1 MKKWIAML
9 LMVCL
14 LAAAVP
20 ALGEE
25 DYTGN
30 WYMTV
35 ADVSLASMTLN
46 ADGSVEFNMAE
57 QGTMNGTWTTGEG
70 KITVTIDGDGLDFT
84 YEDGKLTAAGFF
96 PVPFVREEGKINSE
110 LIGKVM
116 SGESYDIPEGM
127 TEEEMMAIAKN
138 FVTEYQAILA
148 EQAGDDTTTET
159 TTETTVETPV
169 ADAGEPATEDAAL
182 AVSILKENMILVK
195 DSYSEK
201 LRAFYFAEIQNN
213 TQTAY
218 SVNKGLFNLL
228 DGDGNVVAEETY
240 FQSNGSSYLEPGE
253 TSFACFRVDVPEGVE
268 NPSYKASFEAQVN
281 DWARK
286 DLAVSVTGTEI
297 GKDRYDRTVMRVTV
311 ANNQNA
317 NLVDLRTVAALE
329 DADGNLIWVT
339 QGYLNNAELLPGNSI
354 VLLVNIDSDADT
366 YFAENNITP
375 AQVEAYAYEEIRD

>member
-110 LIGKVM
+110 LIGKMM
-116 SGESYDIPEGM
+116 SGEAYDIPEGM
-127 TEEEMMAIAKN
+127 TEEEMMAIAMN
-138 FVTEYQAILA
+138 SMAEYQAILA
-148 EQAGDDTTTET
+148 EQAGDDTTET

-169 ADAGEPATEDAAL
+169 ADAGEPVTEDAPL
-182 AVSILKENMILVK
+182 VVSILNENFLVYQVYGGLK
-195 DSYSEK
+195 GYYYAK
-201 LRAFYFAEIQNN
+201 IQNN
-213 TQTAY
+213 TETPY
-218 SVNKGLFNLL
+218 FVNGGTFVLT
-228 DGDGNVVAEETY
+228 DADGNAVGEELKY
-240 FQSNGSSYLEPGE
+240 PNSRGSRYLEPGE
-253 TSFACFRVDVPEGVE
+253 ISFISFRVDIPEDLE
-268 NPSYKASFEAQVN
+268 NPNYYVVIKAE
-281 DWARK
+281 K
-286 DLAVSVTGTEI
+286 DTYSSKDYAVTVSSTEI
-297 GKDRYDRTVMRVTV
+297 GTDRYGNPAMKAEITNTTDEFLPGINVIIAM
-311 ANNQNA
+311 
-317 NLVDLRTVAALE
+317 E
-329 DADGNLIWVT
+329 DAEGKVIWMREESL
-339 QGYLNNAELLPGNSI
+339 YNYELGPNSTI
-354 VLLVNIDSDADT
+354 KLTGSIDSDALE
-366 YFAENNITP
+366 YFTSAGIVPTT
-375 AQVEAYAYEEIRD
+375 VEAYAYVEIND

>member
-110 LIGKVM
+110 LIGKMM
-116 SGESYDIPEGM
+116 SGEAYDIPEGM
-127 TEEEMMAIAKN
+127 TEEEMMEIAKN

-148 EQAGDDTTTET
+148 EQAGDDTTET

-169 ADAGEPATEDAAL
+169 ADAGEPVTEDAPL
-182 AVSILKENMILVK
+182 VVSILNENFLVYQVYGGLK
-195 DSYSEK
+195 GYYYAK
-201 LRAFYFAEIQNN
+201 IQNN
-213 TQTAY
+213 TETPY
-218 SVNKGLFNLL
+218 FVNGGTFVLT
-228 DGDGNVVAEETY
+228 DADGNAVGEELKY
-240 FQSNGSSYLEPGE
+240 PNSRGSRYLEPGE
-253 TSFACFRVDVPEGVE
+253 ISFISFRVDIPEDLE
-268 NPSYKASFEAQVN
+268 NPNYYVVIKAE
-281 DWARK
+281 K
-286 DLAVSVTGTEI
+286 DTYSSKDYAVTVSSTEI
-297 GKDRYDRTVMRVTV
+297 GTDRYGNPAMK
-311 ANNQNA
+311 
-317 NLVDLRTVAALE
+317 AAITNTTDEFLPGINVIIAME
-329 DADGNLIWVT
+329 DAEGKVIWMREESL
-339 QGYLNNAELLPGNSI
+339 YNYELGPNSTI
-354 VLLVNIDSDADT
+354 KLTGSIDSDALE
-366 YFAENNITP
+366 YFTSAGIVPTT
-375 AQVEAYAYEEIRD
+375 VEAYAYVEIND

>member
-116 SGESYDIPEGM
+116 SGEAYDIPEGM
-127 TEEEMMAIAKN
+127 TEEEMMAIAMN

-148 EQAGDDTTTET
+148 EQAGDDTTET

-169 ADAGEPATEDAAL
+169 ADAGEPVTEDAPL
-182 AVSILKENMILVK
+182 VVSILNENFLVYQVYGGLK
-195 DSYSEK
+195 GYYYAK
-201 LRAFYFAEIQNN
+201 IQNN
-213 TQTAY
+213 TETPY
-218 SVNKGLFNLL
+218 FVNGGTFVLT
-228 DGDGNVVAEETY
+228 DADGNAVGEELKY
-240 FQSNGSSYLEPGE
+240 PNSRGSRYLEPGE
-253 TSFACFRVDVPEGVE
+253 ISFISFRVDIPEDLE
-268 NPSYKASFEAQVN
+268 NPNYYVVIKAE
-281 DWARK
+281 K
-286 DLAVSVTGTEI
+286 DTYSSKDYAVTVSSTEI
-297 GKDRYDRTVMRVTV
+297 GTDRYGNPAMK
-311 ANNQNA
+311 
-317 NLVDLRTVAALE
+317 AAITNTTDEFLPGINVIIAME
-329 DADGNLIWVT
+329 DAEGKVIWLREESL
-339 QGYLNNAELLPGNSI
+339 YNYELGPNSTI
-354 VLLVNIDSDADT
+354 KLTGSIDSDALE
-366 YFAENNITP
+366 YFTSAGIVPTT
-375 AQVEAYAYEEIRD
+375 VEAYAYVEIND

>member
-110 LIGKVM
+110 LIGKMM
-116 SGESYDIPEGM
+116 SGEAYDIPEGM
-127 TEEEMMAIAKN
+127 TEEEMMEIAMN
-138 FVTEYQAILA
+138 FMAEYQAILA
-148 EQAGDDTTTET
+148 EQAGDDTTET
-159 TTETTVETPV
+159 TKETTVETPV
-169 ADAGEPATEDAAL
+169 ADAGEPVTEDAPL
-182 AVSILKENMILVK
+182 VVSILNENFLVYQVYGGLK
-195 DSYSEK
+195 GYYYAK
-201 LRAFYFAEIQNN
+201 IQNN
-213 TQTAY
+213 TETPY
-218 SVNKGLFNLL
+218 FVNGGTFVLT
-228 DGDGNVVAEETY
+228 DADGNAVGEELKY
-240 FQSNGSSYLEPGE
+240 PNSRGSRYLEPGE
-253 TSFACFRVDVPEGVE
+253 ISFISFRVDIPEDLE
-268 NPSYKASFEAQVN
+268 NPNYYVVIKAE
-281 DWARK
+281 K
-286 DLAVSVTGTEI
+286 DTYSSKDYAVTVSSTEI
-297 GKDRYDRTVMRVTV
+297 GTDRYGNPAMK
-311 ANNQNA
+311 
-317 NLVDLRTVAALE
+317 AAITNTTDEFLPGINVIIAME
-329 DADGNLIWVT
+329 DAEGKVIWMREESL
-339 QGYLNNAELLPGNSI
+339 YNYELGPNSTI
-354 VLLVNIDSDADT
+354 KLTGSIDSDALE
-366 YFAENNITP
+366 YFTSAGIVPTT
-375 AQVEAYAYEEIRD
+375 VEAYAYVEIND

>member
-110 LIGKVM
+110 LIGKMM
-116 SGESYDIPEGM
+116 SGEAYDIPEGM
-127 TEEEMMAIAKN
+127 TEEEMMAIAMN

-159 TTETTVETPV
+159 TVETPV
-169 ADAGEPATEDAAL
+169 ADAGEPVTEDAPL
-182 AVSILKENMILVK
+182 VVSILNENFLVYQVYGGLK
-195 DSYSEK
+195 GYYYAK
-201 LRAFYFAEIQNN
+201 IQNN
-213 TQTAY
+213 TETPY
-218 SVNKGLFNLL
+218 FVNGGTFVLT
-228 DGDGNVVAEETY
+228 DADGNAVGEELKY
-240 FQSNGSSYLEPGE
+240 PNSRGSRYLEPGE
-253 TSFACFRVDVPEGVE
+253 ISFISFRVDIPEDLE
-268 NPSYKASFEAQVN
+268 NPNYYVVIKAE
-281 DWARK
+281 K
-286 DLAVSVTGTEI
+286 DTYSSKDYAVTVSSTEI
-297 GKDRYDRTVMRVTV
+297 GTDRYGNPAMK
-311 ANNQNA
+311 
-317 NLVDLRTVAALE
+317 AAITNTTDEFLPGINVIIAME
-329 DADGNLIWVT
+329 DAEGKVIWLREESL
-339 QGYLNNAELLPGNSI
+339 YNYELGPNSTI
-354 VLLVNIDSDADT
+354 KLTGSIDSDALE
-366 YFAENNITP
+366 YFTSAGIVPTT
-375 AQVEAYAYEEIRD
+375 VEAYAYVEIND

>member
-116 SGESYDIPEGM
+116 SGEAYDIPEGM
-127 TEEEMMAIAKN
+127 TEEEMMAIAMN
-138 FVTEYQAILA
+138 SMAEYQAILA
-148 EQAGDDTTTET
+148 EQAGDDTTET

-169 ADAGEPATEDAAL
+169 ADAGEPVTEDAPL
-182 AVSILKENMILVK
+182 VVSILNENFLVYQVYGGLK
-195 DSYSEK
+195 GYYYAK
-201 LRAFYFAEIQNN
+201 IQNN
-213 TQTAY
+213 TETPY
-218 SVNKGLFNLL
+218 FVNGGTFVLT
-228 DGDGNVVAEETY
+228 DADGNAVGEELKY
-240 FQSNGSSYLEPGE
+240 PNSRGSRYLEPGE
-253 TSFACFRVDVPEGVE
+253 ISFISFRVDIPEDLE
-268 NPSYKASFEAQVN
+268 NPNYYVVIKAE
-281 DWARK
+281 K
-286 DLAVSVTGTEI
+286 DTYSSKDYAVTVSSTEI
-297 GKDRYDRTVMRVTV
+297 GTDRYGNPAMKAEITNTTDEFLPGINVIIAM
-311 ANNQNA
+311 
-317 NLVDLRTVAALE
+317 E
-329 DADGNLIWVT
+329 DAEGKVIWLREESL
-339 QGYLNNAELLPGNSI
+339 YNYELGPNSTI
-354 VLLVNIDSDADT
+354 KLTGSIDSDALE
-366 YFAENNITP
+366 YFTSAGIVPTT
-375 AQVEAYAYEEIRD
+375 VEAYAYVEIND

>member
-110 LIGKVM
+110 LIGKMM
-116 SGESYDIPEGM
+116 SGEAYDIPEGM
-127 TEEEMMAIAKN
+127 TEEEMMAIAMN
-138 FVTEYQAILA
+138 SMAEYQAILA
-148 EQAGDDTTTET
+148 EQAGDDTTET

-169 ADAGEPATEDAAL
+169 ADAGEPVTEDAPL
-182 AVSILKENMILVK
+182 VVSILNENFLVYQVYGGLK
-195 DSYSEK
+195 GYYYAK
-201 LRAFYFAEIQNN
+201 IQNN
-213 TQTAY
+213 TETPY
-218 SVNKGLFNLL
+218 FVNGGTFVLT
-228 DGDGNVVAEETY
+228 DADGNAVGEELKY
-240 FQSNGSSYLEPGE
+240 PNSRGSRYLEPGE
-253 TSFACFRVDVPEGVE
+253 ISFISFRVDIPEDLE
-268 NPSYKASFEAQVN
+268 NPNYYAVIKAE
-281 DWARK
+281 K
-286 DLAVSVTGTEI
+286 DTYSSKDYAVTVSSTEI
-297 GKDRYDRTVMRVTV
+297 GTDRYGNPAMK
-311 ANNQNA
+311 
-317 NLVDLRTVAALE
+317 AAITNTTDEFLPGINVIIAME
-329 DADGNLIWVT
+329 DAEGKVIWLREESL
-339 QGYLNNAELLPGNSI
+339 YNYELGPNSTI
-354 VLLVNIDSDADT
+354 KLTGSIDSDALE
-366 YFAENNITP
+366 YFTSAGIVPTT
-375 AQVEAYAYEEIRD
+375 VEAYAYVEIND

>member
-110 LIGKVM
+110 LIGKMM
-116 SGESYDIPEGM
+116 SGEAYDIPEGM

-148 EQAGDDTTTET
+148 EQAGDDTTET
-159 TTETTVETPV
+159 TKETTVETPV
-169 ADAGEPATEDAAL
+169 ADAGEPVTEDAPL
-182 AVSILKENMILVK
+182 VVSILNENFLVYQVYGGLK
-195 DSYSEK
+195 GYYYAK
-201 LRAFYFAEIQNN
+201 IQNN
-213 TQTAY
+213 TETPY
-218 SVNKGLFNLL
+218 FVNGGTFVLT
-228 DGDGNVVAEETY
+228 DADGNAVGEELKY
-240 FQSNGSSYLEPGE
+240 PNSRGSRYLEPGE
-253 TSFACFRVDVPEGVE
+253 ISFISFRVDIPEDLE
-268 NPSYKASFEAQVN
+268 NPNYYVVIKAE
-281 DWARK
+281 K
-286 DLAVSVTGTEI
+286 DTYSSKDYAVTVSSTEI
-297 GKDRYDRTVMRVTV
+297 GTDRYGNPAMK
-311 ANNQNA
+311 
-317 NLVDLRTVAALE
+317 AAITNTTDEFLPGINVIIAME
-329 DADGNLIWVT
+329 DAEGKVIWLREESL
-339 QGYLNNAELLPGNSI
+339 YNYELGPNSTI
-354 VLLVNIDSDADT
+354 KLTGSIDSDALE
-366 YFAENNITP
+366 YFTSAGIVPTT
-375 AQVEAYAYEEIRD
+375 VEAYAYVEIND

>member
-110 LIGKVM
+110 LIGKMM
-116 SGESYDIPEGM
+116 SGEAYDIPEGM
-127 TEEEMMAIAKN
+127 TEEEMMAIAMN

-148 EQAGDDTTTET
+148 EQAGDDTTET

-169 ADAGEPATEDAAL
+169 ADAGEPVTEDAPL
-182 AVSILKENMILVK
+182 VVSILNENFLVYQVYGGLK
-195 DSYSEK
+195 GYYYAK
-201 LRAFYFAEIQNN
+201 IQNN
-213 TQTAY
+213 TETPY
-218 SVNKGLFNLL
+218 FVNGGTFVLT
-228 DGDGNVVAEETY
+228 DADGNAVGEELKY
-240 FQSNGSSYLEPGE
+240 PNSRGSRYLEPGE
-253 TSFACFRVDVPEGVE
+253 ISFISFRVDIPEDLE
-268 NPSYKASFEAQVN
+268 NPNYYVVIKAE
-281 DWARK
+281 K
-286 DLAVSVTGTEI
+286 DTYSSKDYAVTVSSTEI
-297 GKDRYDRTVMRVTV
+297 GTDRYGNPAMK
-311 ANNQNA
+311 
-317 NLVDLRTVAALE
+317 AAITNTTDEFLPGINVIIAME
-329 DADGNLIWVT
+329 DAEGKVIWMREESL
-339 QGYLNNAELLPGNSI
+339 YNYELGPNSTI
-354 VLLVNIDSDADT
+354 KLTGSIDSDALE
-366 YFAENNITP
+366 YFTSAGIVPTT
-375 AQVEAYAYEEIRD
+375 VEAYAYVEIND

>member
-110 LIGKVM
+110 LIGKMM
-116 SGESYDIPEGM
+116 SGEAYDIPEGM
-127 TEEEMMAIAKN
+127 TEEEMMEIAKN

-148 EQAGDDTTTET
+148 EQAGDDTTET

-169 ADAGEPATEDAAL
+169 ADAGEPVTEDAPL
-182 AVSILKENMILVK
+182 VVSILNENFLVYQVYGGLK
-195 DSYSEK
+195 GYYYAK
-201 LRAFYFAEIQNN
+201 IQNN
-213 TQTAY
+213 TETPY
-218 SVNKGLFNLL
+218 FVNGGTFVLT
-228 DGDGNVVAEETY
+228 DADGNAVGEELKY
-240 FQSNGSSYLEPGE
+240 PNSRGSRYLEPGE
-253 TSFACFRVDVPEGVE
+253 ISFISFRVDIPEDLE
-268 NPSYKASFEAQVN
+268 NPNYYVVIKAE
-281 DWARK
+281 K
-286 DLAVSVTGTEI
+286 DTYSSKDYAVTVSSTEI
-297 GKDRYDRTVMRVTV
+297 GTDRYGNPAMKAEITNTTDEFLPGINVIIAM
-311 ANNQNA
+311 
-317 NLVDLRTVAALE
+317 E
-329 DADGNLIWVT
+329 DAEGKVIWLREESL
-339 QGYLNNAELLPGNSI
+339 YNYELGPNSTI
-354 VLLVNIDSDADT
+354 KLTGSIDSDALE
-366 YFAENNITP
+366 YFTSAGIVPTT
-375 AQVEAYAYEEIRD
+375 VEAYAYVEIND

>member
-110 LIGKVM
+110 LIGKMM
-116 SGESYDIPEGM
+116 SGEAYDIPEGM
-127 TEEEMMAIAKN
+127 TEEEMMAIAMN

-159 TTETTVETPV
+159 TVETPV
-169 ADAGEPATEDAAL
+169 ADAGEPVTEDAPL
-182 AVSILKENMILVK
+182 VVSILNENFLVYQVYGGLK
-195 DSYSEK
+195 GYYYAK
-201 LRAFYFAEIQNN
+201 IQNN
-213 TQTAY
+213 TETPY
-218 SVNKGLFNLL
+218 FVNGGTFVLT
-228 DGDGNVVAEETY
+228 DADGNAVGEELKY
-240 FQSNGSSYLEPGE
+240 PNSRGSRYLEPGE
-253 TSFACFRVDVPEGVE
+253 ISFISFRVDIPEDLE
-268 NPSYKASFEAQVN
+268 NPNYYVVIKAE
-281 DWARK
+281 K
-286 DLAVSVTGTEI
+286 DTYSSKDYAVTVSSTEI
-297 GKDRYDRTVMRVTV
+297 GTDRYGNPAMKAEITNTTDEFLPGINVII
-311 ANNQNA
+311 
-317 NLVDLRTVAALE
+317 ALE
-329 DADGNLIWVT
+329 DAEGKVIWLREESL
-339 QGYLNNAELLPGNSI
+339 YNYELGPNSTI
-354 VLLVNIDSDADT
+354 KLTGSIDSDALE
-366 YFAENNITP
+366 YFTSAGIVPTT
-375 AQVEAYAYEEIRD
+375 VEAYAYVEIND

>member
-110 LIGKVM
+110 LIGKMM
-116 SGESYDIPEGM
+116 SGEAYDIPEGM

-148 EQAGDDTTTET
+148 EQAGDDTTET

-169 ADAGEPATEDAAL
+169 ADAGEPVTEDAPL
-182 AVSILKENMILVK
+182 VVSILNENFLVYQVYGGLK
-195 DSYSEK
+195 GYYYAK
-201 LRAFYFAEIQNN
+201 IQNN
-213 TQTAY
+213 TETPY
-218 SVNKGLFNLL
+218 FVNGGTFVLT
-228 DGDGNVVAEETY
+228 DADGNAVGEELKY
-240 FQSNGSSYLEPGE
+240 PNSRGSRYLEPGE
-253 TSFACFRVDVPEGVE
+253 ISFISFRVDIPEDLE
-268 NPSYKASFEAQVN
+268 NPNYYVVIKAE
-281 DWARK
+281 K
-286 DLAVSVTGTEI
+286 DTYSSKDYAVTVSSTEI
-297 GKDRYDRTVMRVTV
+297 GTDRYGNPAMKAEITNTTDEFLPGINVIIAM
-311 ANNQNA
+311 
-317 NLVDLRTVAALE
+317 E
-329 DADGNLIWVT
+329 DAEGKVIWLREESL
-339 QGYLNNAELLPGNSI
+339 YNYELGPNSTI
-354 VLLVNIDSDADT
+354 KLTGSIDSDALE
-366 YFAENNITP
+366 YFTSAGIVPTT
-375 AQVEAYAYEEIRD
+375 VEAYAYVEIND

>member
-110 LIGKVM
+110 LIGKMM
-116 SGESYDIPEGM
+116 SGEAYDIPEGM
-127 TEEEMMAIAKN
+127 TEEEMMAIAMN
-138 FVTEYQAILA
+138 SMAEYQAILA
-148 EQAGDDTTTET
+148 EQAGDDTTET

-169 ADAGEPATEDAAL
+169 ADAGEPVTEDAPL
-182 AVSILKENMILVK
+182 VVSILNENFLVYQVYGGLK
-195 DSYSEK
+195 GYYYAK
-201 LRAFYFAEIQNN
+201 IQNN
-213 TQTAY
+213 TETPY
-218 SVNKGLFNLL
+218 FVNGGTFVLT
-228 DGDGNVVAEETY
+228 DADGNAVGEELKY
-240 FQSNGSSYLEPGE
+240 PNSRGSRYLEPGE
-253 TSFACFRVDVPEGVE
+253 ISFISFRVDIPEDLE
-268 NPSYKASFEAQVN
+268 NPNYYVVIKAE
-281 DWARK
+281 K
-286 DLAVSVTGTEI
+286 DTYSSKDYAVTVSSTEI
-297 GKDRYDRTVMRVTV
+297 GTDRYGNPAMKAEITNTTDEFLPGINVIIAM
-311 ANNQNA
+311 
-317 NLVDLRTVAALE
+317 E
-329 DADGNLIWVT
+329 DAEGKVIWLREESL
-339 QGYLNNAELLPGNSI
+339 YNYELGPNSTI
-354 VLLVNIDSDADT
+354 KLTGSIDSDALE
-366 YFAENNITP
+366 YFTSAGIVPTT
-375 AQVEAYAYEEIRD
+375 VEAYAYVEIND

>member
-110 LIGKVM
+110 LIGKMM
-116 SGESYDIPEGM
+116 SGEAYDIPEGM

-148 EQAGDDTTTET
+148 EQAGDDTTET
-159 TTETTVETPV
+159 TKETTVETPV
-169 ADAGEPATEDAAL
+169 ADAGEPVTEDAPL
-182 AVSILKENMILVK
+182 VVSILNENFLVYQVYGGLK
-195 DSYSEK
+195 GYYYAK
-201 LRAFYFAEIQNN
+201 IQNN
-213 TQTAY
+213 TETPY
-218 SVNKGLFNLL
+218 FVNGGTFVLT
-228 DGDGNVVAEETY
+228 DADGNAVGEELKY
-240 FQSNGSSYLEPGE
+240 PNSRGSRYLEPGE
-253 TSFACFRVDVPEGVE
+253 ISFISFRVDIPEDLE
-268 NPSYKASFEAQVN
+268 NPNYYAVIKAE
-281 DWARK
+281 K
-286 DLAVSVTGTEI
+286 DTYSSKDYAVTVSSTEI
-297 GKDRYDRTVMRVTV
+297 GTDRYGNPAMKAEITNTTDEFLPGINVIIAM
-311 ANNQNA
+311 
-317 NLVDLRTVAALE
+317 E
-329 DADGNLIWVT
+329 DAEGKVIWMREESL
-339 QGYLNNAELLPGNSI
+339 YNYELGPNSTI
-354 VLLVNIDSDADT
+354 KLTGSIDSDALE
-366 YFAENNITP
+366 YFTSAGIVPTT
-375 AQVEAYAYEEIRD
+375 VEAYAYVEIND

>member
-110 LIGKVM
+110 LIGKMM
-116 SGESYDIPEGM
+116 SGEAYDIPEGM
-127 TEEEMMAIAKN
+127 TEEEMMEIAKN
-138 FVTEYQAILA
+138 FVAEYQAILA
-148 EQAGDDTTTET
+148 EQAGDDTTET

-169 ADAGEPATEDAAL
+169 ADAGEPVTEDAPL
-182 AVSILKENMILVK
+182 VVSILNENFLVYQVYGGLK
-195 DSYSEK
+195 GYYYAK
-201 LRAFYFAEIQNN
+201 IQNN
-213 TQTAY
+213 TETPY
-218 SVNKGLFNLL
+218 FVNGGTFVLT
-228 DGDGNVVAEETY
+228 DADGNAVGEELKY
-240 FQSNGSSYLEPGE
+240 PNSRGSRYLEPGE
-253 TSFACFRVDVPEGVE
+253 ISFISFRVDIPEDLE
-268 NPSYKASFEAQVN
+268 NPNYYAVIKAE
-281 DWARK
+281 K
-286 DLAVSVTGTEI
+286 DTYSSKDYAVTVSSTEI
-297 GKDRYDRTVMRVTV
+297 GTDRYGNPAMKAEITNTTDEFLPGINVIIAM
-311 ANNQNA
+311 
-317 NLVDLRTVAALE
+317 E
-329 DADGNLIWVT
+329 DAEGKVIWLREESL
-339 QGYLNNAELLPGNSI
+339 YNYELGPNSTI
-354 VLLVNIDSDADT
+354 KLTGSIDSDALE
-366 YFAENNITP
+366 YFTSAGIVPTT
-375 AQVEAYAYEEIRD
+375 VEAYAYVEIND

>member
-110 LIGKVM
+110 LIGKMM
-116 SGESYDIPEGM
+116 SGEAYDIPEGM
-127 TEEEMMAIAKN
+127 TEEEMMEIAMN

-169 ADAGEPATEDAAL
+169 ADAGEPVTEDAPL
-182 AVSILKENMILVK
+182 VVSILNENFLVYQVYGGLK
-195 DSYSEK
+195 GYYYAK
-201 LRAFYFAEIQNN
+201 IQNN
-213 TQTAY
+213 TETPY
-218 SVNKGLFNLL
+218 FVNGGTFVLT
-228 DGDGNVVAEETY
+228 DADGNAVGEELKY
-240 FQSNGSSYLEPGE
+240 PNSRGSRYLEPGE
-253 TSFACFRVDVPEGVE
+253 ISFISFRVDIPEDLE
-268 NPSYKASFEAQVN
+268 NPNYYAVIKAE
-281 DWARK
+281 K
-286 DLAVSVTGTEI
+286 DTYSSKDYAVTVSSTEI
-297 GKDRYDRTVMRVTV
+297 GTDRYGNPAMK
-311 ANNQNA
+311 
-317 NLVDLRTVAALE
+317 AAITNTTDEFLPGINVIIAME
-329 DADGNLIWVT
+329 DAEGKVIWLREESL
-339 QGYLNNAELLPGNSI
+339 YNYELGPNSTI
-354 VLLVNIDSDADT
+354 KLTGSIDSDALE
-366 YFAENNITP
+366 YFTSAGIVPTT
-375 AQVEAYAYEEIRD
+375 VEAYAYVEIND

>member
-110 LIGKVM
+110 LIGKMM
-116 SGESYDIPEGM
+116 SGEAYDIPEGM
-127 TEEEMMAIAKN
+127 TEEEMMAIAMN
-138 FVTEYQAILA
+138 SMAEYQAILA
-148 EQAGDDTTTET
+148 EQAGDDTTET
-159 TTETTVETPV
+159 TKETTVETPV
-169 ADAGEPATEDAAL
+169 ADAGEPVTEDAPL
-182 AVSILKENMILVK
+182 VVSILNENFLVYQVYGGLK
-195 DSYSEK
+195 GYYYAK
-201 LRAFYFAEIQNN
+201 IQNN
-213 TQTAY
+213 TETPY
-218 SVNKGLFNLL
+218 FVNGGTFVLT
-228 DGDGNVVAEETY
+228 DADGNAVGEELKY
-240 FQSNGSSYLEPGE
+240 PNSRGSRYLEPGE
-253 TSFACFRVDVPEGVE
+253 ISFISFRVDIPEDLE
-268 NPSYKASFEAQVN
+268 NPNYYAVIKAE
-281 DWARK
+281 K
-286 DLAVSVTGTEI
+286 DTYSSKDYAVTVSSTEI
-297 GKDRYDRTVMRVTV
+297 GTDRYGNPAMK
-311 ANNQNA
+311 
-317 NLVDLRTVAALE
+317 AAITNTTDEFLPGINVIIAME
-329 DADGNLIWVT
+329 DAEGKVIWMREESL
-339 QGYLNNAELLPGNSI
+339 YNYELGPNSTI
-354 VLLVNIDSDADT
+354 KLTGSIDSDALE
-366 YFAENNITP
+366 YFTSAGIVPTT
-375 AQVEAYAYEEIRD
+375 VEAYAYVEIND

>member
-9 LMVCL
+9 LTVCL

-96 PVPFVREEGKINSE
+96 PVPFVREEGKISSE
-110 LIGKVM
+110 LIGKMM
-116 SGESYDIPEGM
+116 SGEAYDIPEGM

-138 FVTEYQAILA
+138 FMTEYQAILA
-148 EQAGDDTTTET
+148 EQAGDNTTTET

-169 ADAGEPATEDAAL
+169 ADAGEPATEDEPL
-182 AVSILKENMILVK
+182 AVSILNENFLVYQTYGGLK
-195 DSYSEK
+195 GYYYAK
-201 LRAFYFAEIQNN
+201 IQNN
-213 TQTAY
+213 TETPY
-218 SVNKGLFNLL
+218 FVNGGTFVLT
-228 DGDGNVVAEETY
+228 DADGNAVGEELTY
-240 FQSNGSSYLEPGE
+240 PNSRGSRYLEPGE
-253 TSFACFRVDVPEGVE
+253 ISFISFRADIPEDLE
-268 NPSYKASFEAQVN
+268 NPNYHVTIKAEKETYSSKDFAVTVN
-281 DWARK
+281 SA
-286 DLAVSVTGTEI
+286 EI
-297 GKDRYDRTVMRVTV
+297 GTDRYGNPAMK
-311 ANNQNA
+311 
-317 NLVDLRTVAALE
+317 AAITNTTEEFLPGINVIIAME
-329 DADGNLIWVT
+329 DAEGKVIWLREESL
-339 QGYLNNAELLPGNSI
+339 YNYELGPNSTI
-354 VLLVNIDSDADT
+354 KLTGSIDSDALE
-366 YFAENNITP
+366 YFTSAGIVPTT
-375 AQVEAYAYEEIRD
+375 VEAYAYVEIND

>member
-110 LIGKVM
+110 LIGKMM
-116 SGESYDIPEGM
+116 SGEAYDIPEGM
-127 TEEEMMAIAKN
+127 TEEEMMEIAKN

-148 EQAGDDTTTET
+148 EQAGDDTTET
-159 TTETTVETPV
+159 TQETTVETPV
-169 ADAGEPATEDAAL
+169 ADAGEPVTEDAPL
-182 AVSILKENMILVK
+182 VVSILNENFLVYQVYGGLK
-195 DSYSEK
+195 GYYYAK
-201 LRAFYFAEIQNN
+201 IQNN
-213 TQTAY
+213 TETPY
-218 SVNKGLFNLL
+218 FVNGGTFVLT
-228 DGDGNVVAEETY
+228 DADGNAVGEELKY
-240 FQSNGSSYLEPGE
+240 PNSRGSRYLEPGE
-253 TSFACFRVDVPEGVE
+253 ISFISFRVDIPEDLE
-268 NPSYKASFEAQVN
+268 NPNYYVVIKAE
-281 DWARK
+281 K
-286 DLAVSVTGTEI
+286 DTYSSKDYAVTVSSTEI
-297 GKDRYDRTVMRVTV
+297 GTDRYGNPAMK
-311 ANNQNA
+311 
-317 NLVDLRTVAALE
+317 AAITNTTDEFLPGINVIIAME
-329 DADGNLIWVT
+329 DAEGKVIWMREESL
-339 QGYLNNAELLPGNSI
+339 YNYELGPNSTI
-354 VLLVNIDSDADT
+354 KLTGSIDSDALE
-366 YFAENNITP
+366 YFTSAGIVPTT
-375 AQVEAYAYEEIRD
+375 VEAYAYVEIND

>member
-110 LIGKVM
+110 LIGKMM
-116 SGESYDIPEGM
+116 SGEAYDIPEGM
-127 TEEEMMAIAKN
+127 TEEEMMEIAKN
-138 FVTEYQAILA
+138 FVAEYQAILA
-148 EQAGDDTTTET
+148 EQAGDDTTET

-169 ADAGEPATEDAAL
+169 ADAGEPVTEDAPL
-182 AVSILKENMILVK
+182 VVSILNENFLVYQVYGGLK
-195 DSYSEK
+195 GYYYAK
-201 LRAFYFAEIQNN
+201 IQNN
-213 TQTAY
+213 TETPY
-218 SVNKGLFNLL
+218 FVNGGTFVLT
-228 DGDGNVVAEETY
+228 DADGNAVGEELKY
-240 FQSNGSSYLEPGE
+240 PNSRGSRYLEPGE
-253 TSFACFRVDVPEGVE
+253 ISFISFRVDIPEDLE
-268 NPSYKASFEAQVN
+268 NPNYYVVIKAE
-281 DWARK
+281 K
-286 DLAVSVTGTEI
+286 DTYSSKDYAVTVSSTEI
-297 GKDRYDRTVMRVTV
+297 GTDRYGNPAMKAEITNTTDEFLPGINVIIAM
-311 ANNQNA
+311 
-317 NLVDLRTVAALE
+317 E
-329 DADGNLIWVT
+329 DAEGKVIWLREESL
-339 QGYLNNAELLPGNSI
+339 YNYELGPNSTI
-354 VLLVNIDSDADT
+354 KLTGSIDSDALE
-366 YFAENNITP
+366 YFTSAGIVPTT
-375 AQVEAYAYEEIRD
+375 VEAYAYVEIND

>member
-110 LIGKVM
+110 LIGKMM
-116 SGESYDIPEGM
+116 SGEAYDIPEGM
-127 TEEEMMAIAKN
+127 TEEEMMEIAKN
-138 FVTEYQAILA
+138 FVAEYQAILA
-148 EQAGDDTTTET
+148 EQAGDDTTET

-169 ADAGEPATEDAAL
+169 ADAGEPVTEDAPL
-182 AVSILKENMILVK
+182 VVSILNENFLVYQVYGGLK
-195 DSYSEK
+195 GYYYAK
-201 LRAFYFAEIQNN
+201 IQNN
-213 TQTAY
+213 TETPY
-218 SVNKGLFNLL
+218 FVNGGTFVLT
-228 DGDGNVVAEETY
+228 DADGNAVGEELKY
-240 FQSNGSSYLEPGE
+240 PNSRGSRYLEPGE
-253 TSFACFRVDVPEGVE
+253 ISFISFRVDIPEDLE
-268 NPSYKASFEAQVN
+268 NPNYYVVIKAE
-281 DWARK
+281 K
-286 DLAVSVTGTEI
+286 DTYSSKDYAVTVSSTEI
-297 GKDRYDRTVMRVTV
+297 GTDRYGNPAMKAEITNTTDEFLPGINVIIAM
-311 ANNQNA
+311 
-317 NLVDLRTVAALE
+317 E
-329 DADGNLIWVT
+329 DAEGKVIWMREESL
-339 QGYLNNAELLPGNSI
+339 YNYELGPNSTI
-354 VLLVNIDSDADT
+354 KLTGSIDSDALE
-366 YFAENNITP
+366 YFTSAGIVPTT
-375 AQVEAYAYEEIRD
+375 VEAYAYVEIND

>member
-110 LIGKVM
+110 LIGKMM
-116 SGESYDIPEGM
+116 SGEAYDIPEGM
-127 TEEEMMAIAKN
+127 TEEEMMEIAKN
-138 FVTEYQAILA
+138 FVAEYQAILA
-148 EQAGDDTTTET
+148 EQAGDDTTET
-159 TTETTVETPV
+159 TKETTVETPV
-169 ADAGEPATEDAAL
+169 ADAGEPVTEDAPL
-182 AVSILKENMILVK
+182 VVSILNENFLVYQVYGGLK
-195 DSYSEK
+195 GYYYAK
-201 LRAFYFAEIQNN
+201 IQNN
-213 TQTAY
+213 TETPY
-218 SVNKGLFNLL
+218 FVNGGTFVLT
-228 DGDGNVVAEETY
+228 DADGNAVGEELKY
-240 FQSNGSSYLEPGE
+240 PNSRGSRYLEPGE
-253 TSFACFRVDVPEGVE
+253 ISFISFRVDIPEDLE
-268 NPSYKASFEAQVN
+268 NPNYYVVIKAE
-281 DWARK
+281 K
-286 DLAVSVTGTEI
+286 DTYSSKDYAVTVSSTEI
-297 GKDRYDRTVMRVTV
+297 GTDRYGNPAMK
-311 ANNQNA
+311 
-317 NLVDLRTVAALE
+317 AAITNTTDEFLPGINVIIAME
-329 DADGNLIWVT
+329 DAEGKVIWLREESL
-339 QGYLNNAELLPGNSI
+339 YNYELGPNSTI
-354 VLLVNIDSDADT
+354 KLTGSIDSDALE
-366 YFAENNITP
+366 YFTSAGIVPTT
-375 AQVEAYAYEEIRD
+375 VEAYAYVEIND

>member
-110 LIGKVM
+110 LIGKMM
-116 SGESYDIPEGM
+116 SGEAYDIPEGM
-127 TEEEMMAIAKN
+127 TEEEMMEIAMN
-138 FVTEYQAILA
+138 FVAEYQAILA
-148 EQAGDDTTTET
+148 EQAGDDTTET

-169 ADAGEPATEDAAL
+169 ADAGEPVTEDAPL
-182 AVSILKENMILVK
+182 VVSILNENFLVYQVYGGLK
-195 DSYSEK
+195 GYYYAK
-201 LRAFYFAEIQNN
+201 IQNN
-213 TQTAY
+213 TETPY
-218 SVNKGLFNLL
+218 FVNGGTFVLT
-228 DGDGNVVAEETY
+228 DADGNAVGEELKY
-240 FQSNGSSYLEPGE
+240 PNSRGSRYLEPGE
-253 TSFACFRVDVPEGVE
+253 ISFISFRVDIPEDLE
-268 NPSYKASFEAQVN
+268 NPNYYVVIKAE
-281 DWARK
+281 K
-286 DLAVSVTGTEI
+286 DTYSSKDYAVTVSSTEI
-297 GKDRYDRTVMRVTV
+297 GTDRYGNPAMK
-311 ANNQNA
+311 
-317 NLVDLRTVAALE
+317 AAITNTTDEFLPGINVIIAME
-329 DADGNLIWVT
+329 DAEGKVIWMREESL
-339 QGYLNNAELLPGNSI
+339 YNYELGPNSTI
-354 VLLVNIDSDADT
+354 KLTGSIDSDALE
-366 YFAENNITP
+366 YFTSAGIVPTT
-375 AQVEAYAYEEIRD
+375 VEAYAYVEIND

>member
-110 LIGKVM
+110 LIGKMM
-116 SGESYDIPEGM
+116 SGEAYDIPEGM
-127 TEEEMMAIAKN
+127 TEEEMMEIAKN
-138 FVTEYQAILA
+138 FVAEYQAILA
-148 EQAGDDTTTET
+148 EQTGDDTTET

-169 ADAGEPATEDAAL
+169 ADAGEPVTEDAPL
-182 AVSILKENMILVK
+182 VVSILNENFLVYQVYGGLK
-195 DSYSEK
+195 GYYYAK
-201 LRAFYFAEIQNN
+201 IQNN
-213 TQTAY
+213 TETPY
-218 SVNKGLFNLL
+218 FVNGGTFVLT
-228 DGDGNVVAEETY
+228 DADGNAVGEELKY
-240 FQSNGSSYLEPGE
+240 PNSRGSRYLEPGE
-253 TSFACFRVDVPEGVE
+253 ISFISFRVDIPEDLE
-268 NPSYKASFEAQVN
+268 NPNYYVVIKAE
-281 DWARK
+281 K
-286 DLAVSVTGTEI
+286 DTYSSKDYAVTVSSTEI
-297 GKDRYDRTVMRVTV
+297 GTDRYGNPAMK
-311 ANNQNA
+311 
-317 NLVDLRTVAALE
+317 AAITNTTDEFLPGINVIIAME
-329 DADGNLIWVT
+329 DAEGKVIWLREESL
-339 QGYLNNAELLPGNSI
+339 YNYELGPNSTI
-354 VLLVNIDSDADT
+354 KLTGSIDSDALE
-366 YFAENNITP
+366 YFTSAGIVPTT
-375 AQVEAYAYEEIRD
+375 VEAYAYVEIND

>member
-110 LIGKVM
+110 LIGKMM
-116 SGESYDIPEGM
+116 SGEAYDIPEGM
-127 TEEEMMAIAKN
+127 TEEEMMEIAKN
-138 FVTEYQAILA
+138 FVAEYQAILA
-148 EQAGDDTTTET
+148 EQAGDDTTET

-169 ADAGEPATEDAAL
+169 ADAGEPVTEDAQL
-182 AVSILKENMILVK
+182 AVSILNENFLVYQVYGGLK
-195 DSYSEK
+195 GYYYAK
-201 LRAFYFAEIQNN
+201 IQNN
-213 TQTAY
+213 TETPY
-218 SVNKGLFNLL
+218 FVNGGTFVLT
-228 DGDGNVVAEETY
+228 DADGNAVGEELKY
-240 FQSNGSSYLEPGE
+240 PNSRGSRYLEPGE
-253 TSFACFRVDVPEGVE
+253 ISFISFRADIPEGLE
-268 NPSYKASFEAQVN
+268 NPNYYVVIKAE
-281 DWARK
+281 K
-286 DLAVSVTGTEI
+286 DTYSSKDYAVTVSSTEI
-297 GKDRYDRTVMRVTV
+297 GTDRYGNPAMK
-311 ANNQNA
+311 
-317 NLVDLRTVAALE
+317 AAITNTTDEFLPGINVIIAME
-329 DADGNLIWVT
+329 DAEGKVIWLREESL
-339 QGYLNNAELLPGNSI
+339 YNYELGPNSTI
-354 VLLVNIDSDADT
+354 KLTGSIDSDALE
-366 YFAENNITP
+366 YFTSAGIVPTT
-375 AQVEAYAYEEIRD
+375 VEAYAYVEIND

>member
-110 LIGKVM
+110 LIGKMM
-116 SGESYDIPEGM
+116 SGEAYDIPEGM
-127 TEEEMMAIAKN
+127 TEEEMMEIAKN

-148 EQAGDDTTTET
+148 EQAGDDTTET

-169 ADAGEPATEDAAL
+169 ADAGEPVTEDAPL
-182 AVSILKENMILVK
+182 VVSILNENFLVYQVYGGLK
-195 DSYSEK
+195 GYYYAK
-201 LRAFYFAEIQNN
+201 IQNN
-213 TQTAY
+213 TETPY
-218 SVNKGLFNLL
+218 FVNGGTFLL
-228 DGDGNVVAEETY
+228 TDADGNAVGEELKY
-240 FQSNGSSYLEPGE
+240 PNSRGSRYLEPGE
-253 TSFACFRVDVPEGVE
+253 ISFISFRVDIPEDLE
-268 NPSYKASFEAQVN
+268 NPNYYVVIKAE
-281 DWARK
+281 K
-286 DLAVSVTGTEI
+286 DTYSSKDYAVTVSSTEI
-297 GKDRYDRTVMRVTV
+297 GTDRYGNPAMK
-311 ANNQNA
+311 
-317 NLVDLRTVAALE
+317 AAITNTTDEFLPGINVIIAME
-329 DADGNLIWVT
+329 DAEGKVIWMREESL
-339 QGYLNNAELLPGNSI
+339 YNYELGPNSTI
-354 VLLVNIDSDADT
+354 KLTGSIDSDALE
-366 YFAENNITP
+366 YFTSAGIVPTT
-375 AQVEAYAYEEIRD
+375 VEAYAYVEIND

>member
-110 LIGKVM
+110 LIGKMM
-116 SGESYDIPEGM
+116 SGEAYDIPEGM
-127 TEEEMMAIAKN
+127 TEEEMMEIAMN
-138 FVTEYQAILA
+138 FMAEYQAILA
-148 EQAGDDTTTET
+148 EQAGDDTTET
-159 TTETTVETPV
+159 TKETTVETPV
-169 ADAGEPATEDAAL
+169 ADAGEPVTEDAPL
-182 AVSILKENMILVK
+182 VVSILNENFLVYQVYGGLK
-195 DSYSEK
+195 GYYYAK
-201 LRAFYFAEIQNN
+201 IQNN
-213 TQTAY
+213 TETPY
-218 SVNKGLFNLL
+218 FVNGGTFVLT
-228 DGDGNVVAEETY
+228 DADGNAVGEELKY
-240 FQSNGSSYLEPGE
+240 PNSRGSRYLEPGE
-253 TSFACFRVDVPEGVE
+253 ISFISFRVDIPEDLE
-268 NPSYKASFEAQVN
+268 NPNYYVVIKAE
-281 DWARK
+281 K
-286 DLAVSVTGTEI
+286 DTYSSKDYAVTVSSTEI
-297 GKDRYDRTVMRVTV
+297 GTDRYGNPAMKAEITNTTDEFLPGINVIIAM
-311 ANNQNA
+311 
-317 NLVDLRTVAALE
+317 E
-329 DADGNLIWVT
+329 DAEGKVIWMREESL
-339 QGYLNNAELLPGNSI
+339 YNYELGPNSTI
-354 VLLVNIDSDADT
+354 KLTGSIDSDALE
-366 YFAENNITP
+366 YFTSAGIVPTT
-375 AQVEAYAYEEIRD
+375 VEAYAYVEIND